1 MKSFSMRDVLWLTIV
16 IALCL
21 GWFVD
26 HMAMSSRLHSIY
38 QAALRIEDRLREK
51 GYDIPRP

>member
-1 MKSFSMRDVLWLTIV
+1 MKSFSMRDVLWLTV
-16 IALCL
+16 VVALSL
-21 GWFVD
+21 GWFAD
-26 HMAMSSRLHSIY
+26 RMAMSARMHSIY

>member
-1 MKSFSMRDVLWLTIV
+1 MKSFSMRDVLWLTV
-16 IALCL
+16 VVALSL

-51 GYDIPRP
+51 GYGVPRP

>member
-1 MKSFSMRDVLWLTIV
+1 MKSFSMRDVLWLTV
-16 IALCL
+16 VVALSL